1 MWRPEEYLK
10 CSYILV
16 SKSLPWRHGVSLSLK
31 LPILL
36 GWIARECLS
45 SNFLHVCFS
54 DALWELEPRF
64 TVLSLSHPASHSFT
78 FLFGNSFI
86 QLSRLTLNSLGGS
99 VSSVSL
105 PIFITL

>member
-1 MWRPEEYLK
+1 
-10 CSYILV
+10 
-16 SKSLPWRHGVSLSLK
+16 
-31 LPILL
+31 
-36 GWIARECLS
+36 
-45 SNFLHVCFS
+45 
-54 DALWELEPRF
+54 
-64 TVLSLSHPASHSFT
+64 VLSLSHPASHSFT